1 MPVERPLHAL
11 TPESDPYS
19 LFMGIKTIPVKILYG

>member
-1 MPVERPLHAL
+1 MSVERSLHDL

-19 LFMGIKTIPVKILYG
+19 LYMDIKTIPVKILY